1 MPNDASGKGSA
12 DAASK
17 SRLTKTQLDAILSL
31 AAAGD
36 VEPKAEAAQPDARGA
51 AGAAHVAIWDTV
63 NEVRLSG
70 ANAPTTETLAAFLRA
85 HPHCVVFN
93 GQKPSRRAATG
104 AATERSGLDR
114 LVVASGA
121 PPSLGERPPTPREHA
136 SHGGEEPAKRSMYTP
151 EQLQRLQ
158 AEFEACELPS
168 KERRE
173 ALAAE
178 LDIPTRSVQIW
189 FQNRRQRVKSASHGA
204 KRSGGS
210 GGPRELTRTR
220 TRTRTRTLAL
230 TLTLYPILTLTR
242 RGARLGERGRG
253 GSGGG
258 AAGGGA
264 TQGEEAAPRQEQRD
278 QRDRLAR
285 HDLLHG
291 RRPLVA

>member
-51 AGAAHVAIWDTV
+51 AGPAHVAIWDTV
-63 NEVRLSG
+63 NEVKLSG

-85 HPHCVVFN
+85 HPHCVVFA
-93 GQKPSRRAATG
+93 GQKPSRR

-210 GGPRELTRTR
+210 GAEP
-220 TRTRTRTLAL
+220 A
-230 TLTLYPILTLTR
+230 
-242 RGARLGERGRG
+242 
-253 GSGGG
+253 SGNED
-258 AAGGGA
+258 
-264 TQGEEAAPRQEQRD
+264 EEAAEARPAAERSKEKKPRRGKAEKNSATSAID
-278 QRDRLAR
+278 SLAMISSMAAGHSSLSSEAEAR
-285 HDLLHG
+285 
-291 RRPLVA
+291 

>member
-51 AGAAHVAIWDTV
+51 AGPAHVAIWDTV

-121 PPSLGERPPTPREHA
+121 PPSLGEPTPREHA
-136 SHGGEEPAKRSMYTP
+136 AHAAEEPAKRSMYTP

-204 KRSGGS
+204 KRSGGEAS
-210 GGPRELTRTR
+210 ART
-220 TRTRTRTLAL
+220 L
-230 TLTLYPILTLTR
+230 TLTLTLTITITITITLTLTR
-242 RGARLGERGRG
+242 
-253 GSGGG
+253 
-258 AAGGGA
+258 
-264 TQGEEAAPRQEQRD
+264 P
-278 QRDRLAR
+278 
-285 HDLLHG
+285 
-291 RRPLVA
+291 

>member
-63 NEVRLSG
+63 NEVKLSG

-210 GGPRELTRTR
+210 GAEP
-220 TRTRTRTLAL
+220 A
-230 TLTLYPILTLTR
+230 
-242 RGARLGERGRG
+242 
-253 GSGGG
+253 SGNEE
-258 AAGGGA
+258 
-264 TQGEEAAPRQEQRD
+264 EEAAEARPAAERSKEKKPRRGKAEKNSATSAID
-278 QRDRLAR
+278 SLAMISSMAAGHSSLSSEAEAR
-285 HDLLHG
+285 
-291 RRPLVA
+291 